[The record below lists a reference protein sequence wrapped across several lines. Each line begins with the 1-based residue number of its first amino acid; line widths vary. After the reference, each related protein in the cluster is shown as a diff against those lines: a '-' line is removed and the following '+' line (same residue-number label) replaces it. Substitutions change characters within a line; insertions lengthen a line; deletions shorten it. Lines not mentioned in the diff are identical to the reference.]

1 MGLLGTTTAE
11 QYYNSSQKFTTTV
24 AQASSG
30 DFQLTVSNLPANEE
44 AFIVYVNGVEVDR
57 STYTFPKAT
66 TTDTINFTSG
76 LPVLN
81 DVVLVDFIDR
91 SLGDYRY
98 INLTDIVT
106 NFMYGYTGNGKVL
119 NNINKSEILFQA
131 KRGIQEF
138 AYDVARIEKIQEIS
152 VPPSLTIPMP
162 QDYVHYVRLS
172 WVDTAGVEHPIFPA
186 RYTSRP
192 SESIAQDANDDYL
205 YDENGGVLQVNPS
218 VTENRFTDE
227 FVLDKFA
234 GKSNKDD
241 YYLFSHYIANNLQ
254 TSSSRI
260 GLNPETT
267 NYNGVFIIDE
277 VNGQFGFDSSM
288 ADRVITLKYVS
299 DGLAQ
304 DGEMRI
310 HKFAEDAI
318 YKYIYHAILS
328 TTLNIPEFQ
337 IMRAKKERRAA
348 MRNAKLR
355 LSSIKL
361 QELTQVMT
369 GKAKI
374 IKR

>member
-11 QYYNSSQKFTTTV
+11 QYYNSSQRFTTTA

-30 DFQLTVSNLPANEE
+30 DFQLTVSNLPANED
-44 AFIVYVNGVEVDR
+44 AFIVYVNGTEVNQ

-76 LPVLN
+76 LPILG
-81 DVVLVDFIDR
+81 DVVLIDFIDR

-192 SESIAQDANDDYL
+192 SESIAQDSDDNYL
-205 YDENGGVLQVNPS
+205 FDEDGGVLQMTPS
-218 VTENRFTDE
+218 VTEDRFTNE
-227 FVLDKFA
+227 FVLDKFS

-288 ADRVITLKYVS
+288 ADRIITLKYVS

>member
-1 MGLLGTTTAE
+1 MT
-11 QYYNSSQKFTTTV
+11 
-24 AQASSG
+24 
-30 DFQLTVSNLPANEE
+30 
-44 AFIVYVNGVEVDR
+44 
-57 STYTFPKAT
+57 
-66 TTDTINFTSG
+66 
-76 LPVLN
+76 
-81 DVVLVDFIDR
+81 
-91 SLGDYRY
+91 
-98 INLTDIVT
+98 
-106 NFMYGYTGNGKVL
+106 
-119 NNINKSEILFQA
+119 
-131 KRGIQEF
+131 
-138 AYDVARIEKIQEIS
+138 
-152 VPPSLTIPMP
+152 
-162 QDYVHYVRLS
+162 
-172 WVDTAGVEHPIFPA
+172 
-186 RYTSRP
+186 
-192 SESIAQDANDDYL
+192 
-205 YDENGGVLQVNPS
+205 PS
-218 VTENRFTDE
+218 VTEDRFTNE
-227 FVLDKFA
+227 FVLDKFS

-288 ADRVITLKYVS
+288 ADRIITLKYVS